1 MVNLRHSYCI
11 FSGKMFTTPLPHFC
25 RIKKIPRDI
34 AARLPHLYRRF
45 TTEQFYHSVY
55 HNFCHTLPRTSTDKV
70 YHEVYH
76 KVYHIMVVDVLSIFE
91 QKCEGFNSHL
101 GGIVDSVVFWARFD
115 STPLVCECLC
125 ANHIVSA
132 WGGLGGWFVENRIG
146 QVHVSTQSR
155 QHDQNYRKHVRA
167 CIRRVQTCFVLRQT
181 ASKVRLFP
189 LCLFFL
195 NQHCLSKFITLDSLQ
210 DCAVS
215 RRDL

>member
-1 MVNLRHSYCI
+1 MVNLSNLTVVNLRHSYCI

-91 QKCEGFNSHL
+91 QKCEGFSSHL

-125 ANHIVSA
+125 ACVC
-132 WGGLGGWFVENRIG
+132 LGKALE
-146 QVHVSTQSR
+146 
-155 QHDQNYRKHVRA
+155 
-167 CIRRVQTCFVLRQT
+167 
-181 ASKVRLFP
+181 
-189 LCLFFL
+189 
-195 NQHCLSKFITLDSLQ
+195 
-210 DCAVS
+210 
-215 RRDL
+215 